1 MKVTVVLTTALA
13 LASGID
19 VATAATF
26 SSKQVKQL
34 TGKNFK
40 RLVQGSPVSLDWAAF
55 TSCGY
60 CKKLAPEYD
69 RAAENLKGLVNL
81 VAVDCDAE
89 ENKPFCAAEGVQGF
103 PTLKVYPGG
112 SAPPSSYDGAREA
125 KPMVDYL
132 TARMP
137 TFVKRA
143 TSLQEVEALK
153 AKAQD
158 KPISLLFTAAASV
171 TPMYKALSADF
182 HKTLDF
188 YAAREAKVGKEAMA
202 LFGVDKVPA
211 LLVLDGDK
219 VTKYDG
225 AFSAGHC
232 QIPLRVDSQYVWLA
246 NGTPGAGPLK
256 YDALNAWLKPFA
268 TKKGKKGKKD
278 EL

>member
-1 MKVTVVLTTALA
+1 MKVTHVLATALA
-13 LASGID
+13 LATGVD
-19 VATAATF
+19 VANAAIF
-26 SSKQVKQL
+26 NSKQVKQL
-34 TGKNFK
+34 NGKNFK
-40 RLVQGSPVSLDWAAF
+40 RLVQGSPKLTLAAF
-55 TSCGY
+55 VAPWCGY

-89 ENKPFCAAEGVQGF
+89 ENKSFCGAEGVQGF
-103 PTLKVYPGG
+103 PTLKVYPG
-112 SAPPSSYDGAREA
+112 AYDGAREA

-132 TARMP
+132 TSRMP

-143 TSLQEVEALK
+143 TTLDEVEALK

-211 LLVLDGDK
+211 VLVLDGDK
-219 VTKYDG
+219 VTKYD
-225 AFSAGHC
+225 
-232 QIPLRVDSQYVWLA
+232 
-246 NGTPGAGPLK
+246 GPLK

-268 TKKGKKGKKD
+268 IKKGKKD

>member
-1 MKVTVVLTTALA
+1 MKVTVVLTAALA
-13 LASGID
+13 LASGVD

-40 RLVQGSPVSLDWAAF
+40 RLVQGSPKLTLAAF
-55 TSCGY
+55 FAPWCGY
-60 CKKLAPEYD
+60 CKKLGPEYD

-89 ENKPFCAAEGVQGF
+89 ENKSFCAAEGVQGF

-143 TSLQEVEALK
+143 TALQEVEALK

-225 AFSAGHC
+225 
-232 QIPLRVDSQYVWLA
+232 
-246 NGTPGAGPLK
+246 PLK

-268 TKKGKKGKKD
+268 TKKGKKD